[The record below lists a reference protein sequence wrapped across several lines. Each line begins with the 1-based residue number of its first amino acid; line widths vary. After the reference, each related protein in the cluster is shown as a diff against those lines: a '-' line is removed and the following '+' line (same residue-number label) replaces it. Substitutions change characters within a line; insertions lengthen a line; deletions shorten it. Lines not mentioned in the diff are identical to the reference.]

1 MVLRLLWRSL
11 LAFLLFEFRA
21 AYIHLLLAGLSLVY
35 DMDEVIE
42 EGSEEEYQD
51 GGEDQ

>member
-11 LAFLLFEFRA
+11 LAFLLFEFRT
-21 AYIHLLLAGLSLVY
+21 AYLHLLLAGLSLVY

-42 EGSEEEYQD
+42 EDPEDDAGRQEEE
-51 GGEDQ
+51 